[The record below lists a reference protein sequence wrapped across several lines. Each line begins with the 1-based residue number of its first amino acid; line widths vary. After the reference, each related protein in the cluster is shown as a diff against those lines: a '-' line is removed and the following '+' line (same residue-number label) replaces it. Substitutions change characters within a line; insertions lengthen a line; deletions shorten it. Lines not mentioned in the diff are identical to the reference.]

1 MGKFLLAI
9 KILLLLALV
18 ASGSRGAYAEGFTG
32 HDHLSLPAITQFAV
46 PASTTSN
53 DQDDQAATGPANL
66 RVYLPATALV
76 THGLDAVIQRST
88 YRPHARAPPASL
100 PTHTA

>member
-46 PASTTSN
+46 PALTPPS
-53 DQDDQAATGPANL
+53 DQDDQATTGSANV
-66 RVYLPATALV
+66 RVYLAAKTASSQ
-76 THGLDAVIQRST
+76 GIDAVIQRST

>member
-32 HDHLSLPAITQFAV
+32 QDHLSLPAITQFAV
-46 PASTTSN
+46 PASTTSS
-53 DQDDQAATGPANL
+53 DQDDQAATGHTNV
-66 RVYLPATALV
+66 RVYLPETALA
-76 THGLDAVIQRST
+76 TQGLDAVVPRVA
-88 YRPHARAPPASL
+88 YLPHARAPPASL
-100 PTHTA
+100 PITTA